1 MLSSRLILH
10 PSNGSQLELAGS
22 PGFCSKAIRNCQL
35 PTKKEGGVGEREG
48 TLPRLARR
56 AWRGSMSFS
65 LSSHKTDFERPHC
78 LTLPVFVRRPLCR
91 ERRRRRTQKVRLR
104 DVQSKWN
111 GPRRGGE
118 GRERERAELT
128 PCGGRVIK
136 SSVSCR
142 RWKSPPTT
150 TTTAPPPTG
159 PTEQQSRDKD

>member
-1 MLSSRLILH
+1 MLAHPDLFSPLKLPRKARDSSWEPR
-10 PSNGSQLELAGS
+10 
-22 PGFCSKAIRNCQL
+22 FCSKAIRNCQL
-35 PTKKEGGVGEREG
+35 PTKKTDWARED
-48 TLPRLARR
+48 L
-56 AWRGSMSFS
+56 AWRGVAWRGTMSFS

-91 ERRRRRTQKVRLR
+91 ERRRRRRTQKVRLR

-111 GPRRGGE
+111 GPRRGGG

-142 RWKSPPTT
+142 RWKSPP
-150 TTTAPPPTG
+150 APEDRPTDRTDR
-159 PTEQQSRDKD
+159 PSNRAATKIR